1 MTLIDHFAELRTRLF
16 IAIGAW
22 LVGAVA
28 AFNFRTALLD
38 WLRDPLPPDIQLQA
52 IGILEPFNVTMQIT
66 AFFGLVLASPFIIGQ
81 IWGFIAPGLYPEERR
96 WAVPFVLLTV
106 LAFAL
111 GIVFSYYVVLPL
123 ALPIIVGFL
132 QGEVLVLPRIGDYI
146 SKVLLYMSIF
156 GILFEMP
163 IVSFLLARLGIVQAA
178 MLQQYRRYAIVI
190 GCVLAAVIT
199 PTADPINFALVAVP
213 LVILYEIS
221 ILVVRVS
228 QRRADFADDSSFTNP
243 N

>member
-16 IAIGAW
+16 IALGAW
-22 LVGAVA
+22 VVGAVA
-28 AFNFRTALLD
+28 AFYFRLALLD
-38 WLRDPLPPDIQLQA
+38 WLQAPLPEGIQLVA
-52 IGILEPFNVTMQIT
+52 TGILEPFNVTMQIT
-66 AFFGLVLASPFIIGQ
+66 AFFGLALASPLIIGQ

-106 LAFAL
+106 LAFIG
-111 GIVFSYYVVLPL
+111 GILFAYYVVLPL

-132 QGEVLVLPRIGDYI
+132 AGQIQLLPRIGDYI
-146 SKVLLYMSIF
+146 SKVLLYMAVF
-156 GILFEMP
+156 GIIFEMP
-163 IVSFLLARLGIVQAA
+163 IVSFLLARLGIIQAA
-178 MLQQYRRYAIVI
+178 MLRQYRRYAVVV
-190 GCVLAAVIT
+190 GCILAAIIT
-199 PTADPINFALVAVP
+199 PTADPFNFALVALP

-228 QRRADFADDSSFTNP
+228 QRRADLANDSGFTNP